1 MTVAEGSHASYNTS
15 FFPGWPLSAELKDM
29 SQKDQRGERA
39 REGAKERK
47 SLEGSGKGGEEDRT
61 LSRHIPRIRMDH
73 KLTAA

>member
-1 MTVAEGSHASYNTS
+1 MTVAKGSHASYNPS

-29 SQKDQRGERA
+29 SQKDQRGGRA
-39 REGAKERK
+39 REAAEERK
-47 SLEGSGKGGEEDRT
+47 SLEGSGKGGEEDKT